1 MPCPGEIDEGDG
13 RLQIRSVTG
22 GDQLYRALEMDKLER
37 IRAGDAGGD
46 HGATG
51 GVGRARRLNGA
62 ERASYCLMIYRGGLA
77 HGGMPMYERLLV
89 AVDHSE
95 VSDRVIAAARDIALL
110 SKGKV
115 WVLHLRERE
124 WDRVGLTP
132 TESDQEAR
140 AAVTQ
145 GVEALIQAGVDAQGE
160 VREAL
165 HGHAAREIV
174 EDAKKH
180 DAGVIVMGSRGRG
193 DLAGLVLGSTAHKV
207 IHLTDRPV
215 LVVR

>member
-1 MPCPGEIDEGDG
+1 
-13 RLQIRSVTG
+13 
-22 GDQLYRALEMDKLER
+22 
-37 IRAGDAGGD
+37 
-46 HGATG
+46 
-51 GVGRARRLNGA
+51 
-62 ERASYCLMIYRGGLA
+62 
-77 HGGMPMYERLLV
+77 MPMYERLLV

-95 VSDRVIAAARDIALL
+95 VSDRVIAAARDIASL

-124 WDRVGLTP
+124 WDRLGLTP
-132 TESDQEAR
+132 TESDEEAR

-145 GVEALIQAGVDAQGE
+145 GVEALIQAGVDARGE

-174 EDAKKH
+174 EDAKKY
-180 DAGVIVMGSRGRG
+180 DAGVIIMGSRGRS